1 MLLVLILGPK
11 IEEKKT
17 SATLFHNFIHP
28 CVTENIVIVLSHTD
42 TFFNDFEEIHL
53 YFVPPTPTGP
63 HTSDLTF
70 RPPRGS

>member
-11 IEEKKT
+11 IEEKKN

-53 YFVPPTPTGP
+53 YFVPPTGP